1 MTATSRKTSP
11 SSRRAVEGETP
22 LKQIKTGKAKA
33 AANPIAPPAKR
44 KPAAPRQARLGVRVD
59 GQVKALLQHAASLRG
74 RSMTDFLVDSA
85 VEAAERVIKDASVIT
100 LGMEDARRFAGALL
114 APPSPNAALKFAARR
129 YRELTSA

>member
-1 MTATSRKTSP
+1 MTAISRKAAP
-11 SSRRAVEGETP
+11 SNRRTAEGKAP
-22 LKQIKTGKAKA
+22 PKPAKTGKAKT
-33 AANPIAPPAKR
+33 AANPTVPPAKR
-44 KPAAPRQARLGVRVD
+44 KPAASRQARLGVRVD

-100 LGMEDARRFAGALL
+100 LGMEDARRFADALL
-114 APPSPNAALKFAARR
+114 APPAPNAALKSAARR